1 MKNKCAVILLA
12 LLTSILLSVAVTC
25 LADEPEIIEIEEGEA
40 KVTLIEGSADLFRKK
55 ANLRQPLKEGDF
67 LRHGDSVTTG
77 DKTRI
82 ELAMPDGSF
91 LRFDE
96 KTTFELITVGYN
108 EHAKQRDIELHLAL
122 GKTWAKV
129 AGLVG
134 GQGRF
139 QVSAENA
146 VAGIRGTTYRMNV
159 NQDTSVD
166 VKVYWGEVHVSSPPK
181 TVDRPLKVAEPT
193 ILKGPHPIK
202 GPRPVTMQEWTYI
215 VRAMQQITVRPDG
228 TVSKPF
234 RFDPRVDANDW
245 VRWNQSR
252 DQAH

>member
-1 MKNKCAVILLA
+1 MKNKCALILLA
-12 LLTSILLSVAVTC
+12 LVTMILLSVAAIG
-25 LADEPEIIEIEEGEA
+25 LANEPEIVEMEEGEA
-40 KVTLIEGSADLFRKK
+40 KVTLIEGKADLFCMK
-55 ANLRQPLKEGDF
+55 ANLKRPLREGDL

-96 KTTFELITVGYN
+96 NTTFKLISVGYN
-108 EHAKQRDIELHLAL
+108 EHSKKRDIELHLAL

-159 NQDTSVD
+159 NTDTSVD

-181 TVDRPLKVAEPT
+181 TVDRPLKIDEPT
-193 ILKGPHPIK
+193 IVEGPHPVKGPHP
-202 GPRPVTMQEWTYI
+202 VTVQEWTYI
-215 VRAMQQITVRPDG
+215 VRSMQQITVLPDG

-234 RFDPRVDANDW
+234 RFDPEVDANDW
-245 VRWNQSR
+245 VRWNQRR